1 MNKTSHI
8 LAVVL
13 LQTCALASAANQNAS
28 KPWLKHSEQFD
39 SAMPAAVET
48 TLASTSPAPVVKITY
63 MVDPK
68 ASRIS
73 PALHVETG
81 AKWRP
86 MNRREFVAT
95 IWPHA
100 RRAAK
105 IIGVP
110 AHALVAQAA
119 LETGWGRHLARD
131 SAGKSGFNLFG
142 IKAGAGWFGGR
153 SRLPTHEVVNG
164 VVAREDASFRG
175 YDTVA
180 EAFDDY
186 VAFLR
191 RNPRYAAALRQ
202 SVDSRTF
209 AAGLQKAGY
218 STDPHYADKIHR
230 IANSRL
236 LRIALRGGAGNEQA
250 LEIAM
255 SELTANPASISS
267 GYWQLRTAAYH
278 PGELPNVRQVQLN
291 PFD

>member
-1 MNKTSHI
+1 MNKTSCI
-8 LAVVL
+8 LAAVL
-13 LQTCALASAANQNAS
+13 LQTCALASAANQAFS
-28 KPWLKHSEQFD
+28 KPWLKISEQLQG
-39 SAMPAAVET
+39 AMPAAAEST
-48 TLASTSPAPVVKITY
+48 QLASTPAPVVKTNY
-63 MVDPK
+63 VVESTFQKFRP
-68 ASRIS
+68 AS
-73 PALHVETG
+73 HGETG

-86 MNRREFVAT
+86 MTRREFVAT

-105 IIGVP
+105 VIGVP
-110 AHALVAQAA
+110 VHALVAQAA

-131 SAGKSGFNLFG
+131 NVGKSGFNLFG
-142 IKAGAGWFGGR
+142 IKAGTGWFGGR

-191 RNPRYAAALRQ
+191 RNPRYAAALREGTTA
-202 SVDSRTF
+202 RF

-218 STDPHYADKIHR
+218 STDPHYADKIHQ

-236 LRIALRGGAGNEQA
+236 LRIALRGGAGNERA

-255 SELTANPASISS
+255 SEFTANPASISS
-267 GYWQLRTAAYH
+267 GYWQQRTAAYH
-278 PGELPNVRQVQLN
+278 PGELPNVRPRLN